1 MRYHFFLALAPL
13 ALALIPGWTA
23 EQQQQQHRGPIAYAA
38 AAPPVHAARARL
50 ALAVEHQATAQTH
63 SAKAGGAAKE
73 TAAQVVSEVDL
84 EGLKKL
90 LERGRHTTGKDARAL
105 LVNFWATW
113 CEPCREEFPDLV
125 RINTDYSERNLDFI
139 TVSLDDPAE
148 IKSSVP
154 EFLRQ
159 MRAPMPAYL
168 LNVVDPE
175 IVIKAVDP
183 EWGGGL
189 PATFLYDA
197 SGRMVFK
204 HTGRVKAEELRAAID
219 KVTSG
224 K

>member
-1 MRYHFFLALAPL
+1 MH
-13 ALALIPGWTA
+13 A
-23 EQQQQQHRGPIAYAA
+23 E
-38 AAPPVHAARARL
+38 RARP
-50 ALAVEHQATAQTH
+50 AIEHEETASAQTH
-63 SAKAGGAAKE
+63 RANAGEATKE
-73 TAAQVVSEVDL
+73 TAALTVREVDL
-84 EGLKKL
+84 DGLKKL
-90 LERGRHTTGKDARAL
+90 LERGPGTTGKDARAL

-125 RINTDYSERNLDFI
+125 RINTDYSKRNLDFI

-154 EFLRQ
+154 EFLRE

-168 LNVVDPE
+168 LNVIDPE
-175 IVIKAVDP
+175 VVIKAVDP

-197 SGRMVFK
+197 SGRLVFK
-204 HTGRVKAEELRAAID
+204 HTGRVKPDELRAAID

-224 K
+224 N